1 MSLGLLL
8 LIVLIIFLFGG
19 FSGRFGGYGYGYGH
33 GGVGLIGAARASP
46 AGSVRSNRHLGSK
59 FGQPDAEQPFPLTG
73 TRKRSGFAK
82 AYDWVLAS
90 WDWLP
95 APGEAVMARPMTVAT
110 HAAAAVLTMGLLMLI
125 GLNIRSPCS
134 SWRRT

>member
-1 MSLGLLL
+1 MRRPFPVGNGLFDWTLRVSVPYDRSRPEQLL
-8 LIVLIIFLFGG
+8 KND
-19 FSGRFGGYGYGYGH
+19 H
-33 GGVGLIGAARASP
+33 PDSP
-46 AGSVRSNRHLGSK
+46 RISAGSVRSNRHLGSK

-110 HAAAAVLTMGLLMLI
+110 HAAAAVLTMGLLMMM

-134 SWRRT
+134 SWQTT